1 MKRIMQKLS
10 LLIVMLLLIVGAA
23 NAQQLTVSGKV
34 TDHSGLSIPGV
45 NIVVKGT
52 TNGTVTDIDGN
63 YSIKA
68 ENKDVLVFSF
78 IGFTNQEFIVG
89 SNPII
94 DAVMLEESIGM
105 NEVVVVGYGTQKKA
119 NLTGAVSSVDFG
131 NLETR
136 PAANTASLLQ
146 GQMSGVTVS
155 NFSNQPGE
163 DNPQIRIRGIGTLN
177 AGQEPL
183 VIVDGVESSL
193 SQIPAAD
200 IESLS
205 VLKDAASAAIYGV
218 RAANGVIVV
227 TTKQGKSGKPKV
239 SLRQSFAWQQALVEP
254 NFVDSWDYA
263 SIQNLDLTEQGQDAL
278 YTDEQIQMMRDGTDP
293 DRWANTNWFD
303 EMYRTAPMN
312 TTYLSVSGSK
322 ENVRY
327 MFSGEYLDQDG
338 TMIKTGQK
346 RYNFRSNISV
356 DLSDRVTIGL
366 NLSGNK
372 RDVKETLNNAS
383 SSNGDQ
389 DINYIIRRFANP
401 TIPTK
406 YSNGNWGQVNGL
418 YYLPGSTVGGIKNPV
433 ELANRGEN
441 IKEQYNFTGKIFAD
455 VEILKNLHFKPNF
468 SYVYNSSLLSKFTPT
483 YETYDVEGNVI
494 NENVHN
500 KLINN
505 NQTTKRY
512 QFENLLTYN
521 VTLNENHKIGV
532 LAGQSSRLF
541 RLDFFEA
548 SVEDFPNNNIH
559 ELNGGINN
567 KDVSGSARE
576 LALNSF
582 FGRVN
587 YNFAD
592 KYLIEANYRYDG
604 TSRMS
609 SDNRWGGFPSVSAG
623 WVASNE
629 NFLSDFGPVSFLKVR
644 GSWGQLGNENIG
656 GSNFYPYAQTIGTGQ
671 NYLWGNNIAPGV
683 AVTSLANSNL
693 TWETTTITDIG
704 VDINLFK
711 NKIQIVADW
720 FDKTSSDILVRL
732 PIPTTL
738 GNVSAPFQNV
748 GEVKNTGWEI
758 DVKMNETFGDFNV
771 FGGFNLTHVKNE
783 VTNYGGLESISNN
796 AITKEGEAISS
807 YYAFIADGYYQSQE
821 ELDNAPT
828 QFGKPLRLG
837 DVKYRDISGPDGTPD
852 GKISAD
858 YDRTIIGNKFPKLQ
872 YSFNLGASY
881 KGFDVYAF
889 FQGISGI
896 DRYYWYNTETSG
908 TLTDVALDYWTEENR
923 NAPTPR
929 WGNLANNTKYS
940 TFWLKDA
947 SYLRLKNLEVGYTI
961 PSELTKKM
969 HVENARIYFSGVNL
983 WTKTDVD
990 DYDPEKLTGDDRNR
1004 DYPQSKVYSLGLNVT
1019 F

>member
-1 MKRIMQKLS
+1 
-10 LLIVMLLLIVGAA
+10 MLLLIGGSV
-23 NAQQLTVSGKV
+23 NAQQLTVIGRV
-34 TDHSGLSIPGV
+34 TDQSGLSIPGV

-63 YSIKA
+63 YSINV
-68 ENKDVLVFSF
+68 ESKDVLLFSF

-89 SNPII
+89 SKSTI
-94 DAVMLEESIGM
+94 DAVMVEESIGM

-136 PAANTASLLQ
+136 PAANTATLLQ

-183 VIVDGVESSL
+183 VIVDGIESSL

-239 SLRQSFAWQQALVEP
+239 SLRQSFAWQQAIVEP
-254 NFVDSWDYA
+254 SFVDSWDFA
-263 SIQNLDLTEQGQDAL
+263 TLQNLDLTEQGQDAL
-278 YTDEQIQMMRDGTDP
+278 YTEEQIQTMRDGADP
-293 DRWANTNWFD
+293 DRWANTNWFN

-322 ENVRY
+322 ENVHY
-327 MFSGEYLDQDG
+327 MFSGEYLDQEG
-338 TMIKTGQK
+338 IMIKTGQK

-356 DLSDRVTIGL
+356 DISDRVTIGI

-372 RDVKETLNNAS
+372 RDIEATLNSAS
-383 SSNGDQ
+383 SSNNGD
-389 DINYIIRRFANP
+389 DDLNYIIRRFANP
-401 TIPTK
+401 TIPVK
-406 YSNGNWGQVNGL
+406 YTDGNWGQVNGL

-433 ELANRGEN
+433 EFANRGEN
-441 IKEQYNFTGKIFAD
+441 TTEKYNFTGKLFAD
-455 VEILKNLHFKPNF
+455 VEVLKNLHFKPNF

-483 YETYDVEGNVI
+483 YETYDLEGNVI

-521 VTLNENHKIGV
+521 VTLNEKHKIGV
-532 LAGQSSRLF
+532 LAGQSAQLY

-559 ELNGGINN
+559 ELSGGINN
-567 KDVSGSARE
+567 KDVTGNARE

-656 GSNFYPYAQTIGTGQ
+656 GSNFYPYAQTIATGQ
-671 NYLWGNNIAPGV
+671 NYLWGNDIAPGV
-683 AVTSLANSNL
+683 SVTSLANSNL

-704 VDINLFK
+704 VDLNLFN
-711 NKIQIVADW
+711 NKVQIVADW
-720 FDKTSSDILVRL
+720 FDKTSSDILIRL
-732 PIPTTL
+732 PIPSTL
-738 GNVSAPFQNV
+738 GNVSAPFQNI

-758 DVKMNETFGDFNV
+758 DVKMNQTFGDFNV

-783 VTNYGGLESISNN
+783 VTNYGGLESINN
-796 AITKEGEAISS
+796 NSITKKGEAISS

-821 ELDNAPT
+821 ELNNAPT

-837 DVKYRDISGPDGTPD
+837 DVKYRDISGPDGIPD
-852 GKISAD
+852 GKISDD
-858 YDRTIIGNKFPKLQ
+858 YDRTIIGNQFPKLQ

-908 TLTDVALDYWTEENR
+908 TFTEVAKDYWTEDNR

-929 WGNLANNTKYS
+929 WGNLGNNTKYS

-947 SYLRLKNLEVGYTI
+947 SYLRLKNLEIGYTI
-961 PSELTKKM
+961 PSELTKKV
-969 HVENARIYFSGVNL
+969 HIENARIYFSGINL
-983 WTKTDVD
+983 WTKTDVE

-1004 DYPQSKVYSLGLNVT
+1004 DYPQSKIYSMGVNIT